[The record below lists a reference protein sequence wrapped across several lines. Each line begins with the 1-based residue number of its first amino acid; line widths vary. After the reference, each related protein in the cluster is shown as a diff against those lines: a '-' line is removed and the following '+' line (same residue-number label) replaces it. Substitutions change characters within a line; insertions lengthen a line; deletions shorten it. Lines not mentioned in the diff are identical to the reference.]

1 MELDESILRRPKE
14 KKKESLEKEIFLD
27 SFSQPV
33 VRESQP
39 RAEYTALAKRNF
51 IGRDTRQQVTM
62 PPVRRVER
70 KGGFLVADGRNNA
83 ATKKEALILG
93 ERSIDP
99 PRQSEGEVHQ
109 LPPRQRGGGG

>member
-33 VRESQP
+33 FRESQP

-51 IGRDTRQQVTM
+51 IG
-62 PPVRRVER
+62 PPTHAGTILYCSSVGHWEAKSFRGSCYSRFLNER
-70 KGGFLVADGRNNA
+70 ARGEA
-83 ATKKEALILG
+83 A
-93 ERSIDP
+93 
-99 PRQSEGEVHQ
+99 
-109 LPPRQRGGGG
+109 

>member
-1 MELDESILRRPKE
+1 MAKNNTKLSFLRQGTKTEEGCFVELDESILRRPKE

-51 IGRDTRQQVTM
+51 IGPPTHTGTILYCARVGTR
-62 PPVRRVER
+62 R
-70 KGGFLVADGRNNA
+70 
-83 ATKKEALILG
+83 
-93 ERSIDP
+93 
-99 PRQSEGEVHQ
+99 GEV
-109 LPPRQRGGGG
+109 LRWRRLAVFSVIN